1 MRQHNVP
8 VLSIWILKDLN
19 KFVGEEIFSFTD
31 VSVAH
36 QEMTLNLLLQVVQ
49 QDV

>member
-31 VSVAH
+31 ASAAH
-36 QEMTLNLLLQVVQ
+36 QEMTLNLQLQGVLR
-49 QDV
+49 DV